1 MKRCHVEYSGYLACP
16 HTAVGLHY
24 SFGHPPT
31 EGVSRGVIATAAPHK
46 FPEAIEASGLSEG
59 YVPPPEIAKLHS
71 METRYL

>member
-59 YVPPPEIAKLHS
+59 YVPPTEIAKLHS
-71 METRYL
+71 METR